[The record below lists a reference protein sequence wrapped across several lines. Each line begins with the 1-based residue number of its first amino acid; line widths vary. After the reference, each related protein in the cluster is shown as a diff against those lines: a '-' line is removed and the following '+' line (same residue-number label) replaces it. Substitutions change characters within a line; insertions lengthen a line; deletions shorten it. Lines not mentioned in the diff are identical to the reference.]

1 MASINISN
9 LNPVGSE
16 LFMDSESFMNELTE
30 QELNATNGGLSPIV
44 IWGVAIASE
53 YVIGSMA
60 AGAAVGA
67 YTALKKMN

>member
-9 LNPVGSE
+9 LQPVGSE

-30 QELNATNGGLSPIV
+30 QELNGTNGGLSPIV

-53 YVIGSMA
+53 YVIGAMV

-67 YTALKKMN
+67 YSALKK